1 MKAPRPA
8 LHEGLTVIEVDFVS
22 VAEHARIR
30 GRARSR
36 ARIVE
41 LGPRGD
47 IVRPYGLAELLRRG
61 VTPPERVQ
69 VPGPVNVEGRRAV
82 SVHERIVCGSDGH
95 GCCPRLRDMIEVRHV
110 GEEVRREPLKAD
122 VRALAGGAVNGRGL
136 GDVAEDRLIVP
147 DAHTVIR
154 SLDARARVEIRRRGP
169 HVFRGGARWVG
180 PCGADK
186 EYGYEERE
194 GSPHAA
200 RAGHGHFQPTKY
212 RHLSLRP
219 PHETHDG

>member
-47 IVRPYGLAELLRRG
+47 IVRPHGLGELLRRG
-61 VTPPERVQ
+61 VTPPDRVQ
-69 VPGPVNVEGRRAV
+69 VPGTVNVDGRRAV
-82 SVHERIVCGSDGH
+82 SVHERIVRRPDGH
-95 GCCPRLRDMIEVRHV
+95 GRCPRLRDMIEVRHV

-122 VRALAGGAVNGRGL
+122 VRALASRAVDRGWL

-147 DAHTVIR
+147 DAHAVIR

-169 HVFRGGARWVG
+169 YILRGGARWVG
-180 PCGADK
+180 PRGEYK
-186 EYGYEERE
+186 EYVYDE
-194 GSPHAA
+194 H
-200 RAGHGHFQPTKY
+200 
-212 RHLSLRP
+212 
-219 PHETHDG
+219 

>member
-61 VTPPERVQ
+61 VAPPERVQ
-69 VPGPVNVEGRRAV
+69 VPGAVDVDGRRAV
-82 SVHERIVCGSDGH
+82 SVHEWIVRRPDGH
-95 GCCPRLRDMIEVRHV
+95 GRCPRLRDMIEVRHV
-110 GEEVRREPLKAD
+110 GEEIRREPLKAD
-122 VRALAGGAVNGRGL
+122 VRALAGRAVDRGGL
-136 GDVAEDRLIVP
+136 GDITEDRLIVP
-147 DAHTVIR
+147 DAHAVIR
-154 SLDARARVEIRRRGP
+154 SLHARARVEVRRRGP

-180 PCGADK
+180 PCGEYK
-186 EYGYEERE
+186 EYGY
-194 GSPHAA
+194 
-200 RAGHGHFQPTKY
+200 
-212 RHLSLRP
+212 
-219 PHETHDG
+219 